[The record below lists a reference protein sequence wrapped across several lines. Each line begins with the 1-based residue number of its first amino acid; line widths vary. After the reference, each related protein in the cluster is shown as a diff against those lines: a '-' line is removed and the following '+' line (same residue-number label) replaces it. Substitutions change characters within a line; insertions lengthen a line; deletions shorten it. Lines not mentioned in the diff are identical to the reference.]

1 MDREKFILTLYFA
14 FEWQKS
20 GNFRRKS
27 DFHSYFHFSVL
38 FVFYYGHNSDWL
50 THLLRQAISAR
61 LSTLLSVIDVQRPL
75 DNFVS
80 NFQNRKCKSLPLA

>member
-1 MDREKFILTLYFA
+1 MDREKFTLTLYFA

-27 DFHSYFHFSVL
+27 DFHSYFHHFSL
-38 FVFYYGHNSDWL
+38 FASGLVFFLFLFSFGSDVRSCVIQRNGHNSDWL

-61 LSTLLSVIDVQRPL
+61 LCTAPSR
-75 DNFVS
+75 
-80 NFQNRKCKSLPLA
+80 